1 MNKEILSIINSN
13 PYLRRYLNEHS
24 YWYKELIR
32 NPNSLKEMETKM
44 KETYKLTFFDKINN
58 LNDKVELIRTFIDV
72 LN

>member
-1 MNKEILSIINSN
+1 MNKDILLIINSN

-32 NPNSLKEMETKM
+32 NPNSLKQMEKEM
-44 KETYKLTFFDKINN
+44 KETYKLTLIDKINN
-58 LNDKVELIRTFIDV
+58 LNDKVELIRTFMDV

>member
-24 YWYKELIR
+24 YWYKKLIR